1 MNITTLPVGYLEAN
15 CYILEKNNKLIIIDP
30 GDDYD
35 KIASVIKDKQVIK
48 ILITHYHPDHIGA
61 LNHFDSSLVLKNPE
75 EKTYKFGPFT
85 FDIIYTKG
93 HTKDSV
99 TYYFKE
105 ENIMFTGDFL
115 FKGTVG
121 RTDMAGGDINEMQ
134 KSINK
139 IKKYPDN
146 IKIYPGHGPSTT
158 LKYEKENNYFLK

>member
-1 MNITTLPVGYLEAN
+1 MKITTIPVGYLEAN
-15 CYILEKNNKLIIIDP
+15 CYILEKDNKIIIIDP
-30 GDDYD
+30 GADYD
-35 KIASVIKDKQVIK
+35 KIASIIKDKQIIK

-61 LNHFDSSLVLKNPE
+61 LNCFDSKLILKDIK
-75 EKTYKFGPFT
+75 EKKYNFGPFS
-85 FDIIYTKG
+85 FEIIYTKG

-105 ENIMFTGDFL
+105 ENEMFTGDFL
-115 FKGTVG
+115 FKDTIG
-121 RTDMAGGDINEMQ
+121 RTDMVGGNINEMK

-146 IKIYPGHGPSTT
+146 TKIYPGHGPSTT